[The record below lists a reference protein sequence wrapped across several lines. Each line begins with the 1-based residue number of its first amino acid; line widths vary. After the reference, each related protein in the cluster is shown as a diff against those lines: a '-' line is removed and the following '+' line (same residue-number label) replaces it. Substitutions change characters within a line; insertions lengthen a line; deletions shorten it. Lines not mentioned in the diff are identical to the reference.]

1 MNTLFKYRETVCS
14 NKEKQSVFI
23 WWNEMFFQVKQSVRH
38 NETTCSIKGNTLF
51 AIGKRSFISRAY
63 KEKALQ
69 INDSQSLIE
78 YSKRDLN
85 PHSRNGQRI
94 LSPSCLPFHHSSILK
109 REKRAENET
118 RTRDPNLGKV
128 ALSSPQNATRLG
140 VTNWAISFYDDFLE
154 CVLPRFSHWLNGWL
168 NICVCLLVCKWLLIR
183 ELFNGLNKFCNTFFL
198 VIHWHSEFIV
208 FK

>member
-14 NKEKQSVFI
+14 NKEKQFVF
-23 WWNEMFFQVKQSVRH
+23 
-38 NETTCSIKGNTLF
+38 IKGNTLF

-128 ALSSPQNATRLG
+128 MLYQLSYFRKYLLFVKEMRLELTRHNCHHPLK
-140 VTNWAISFYDDFLE
+140 VARLPIPPFLQKRK
-154 CVLPRFSHWLNGWL
+154 PR
-168 NICVCLLVCKWLLIR
+168 V
-183 ELFNGLNKFCNTFFL
+183 
-198 VIHWHSEFIV
+198 
-208 FK
+208 

>member
-1 MNTLFKYRETVCS
+1 M
-14 NKEKQSVFI
+14 
-23 WWNEMFFQVKQSVRH
+23 
-38 NETTCSIKGNTLF
+38 F

-128 ALSSPQNATRLG
+128 MLYQLSYFRKYLLFVKEMRLELTRHNCHHPLK
-140 VTNWAISFYDDFLE
+140 VARLPIPPFLQKRK
-154 CVLPRFSHWLNGWL
+154 PR
-168 NICVCLLVCKWLLIR
+168 V
-183 ELFNGLNKFCNTFFL
+183 
-198 VIHWHSEFIV
+198 
-208 FK
+208 